1 MVIPRT
7 SVAGGETAPTPSTGG
22 KHPYVRTQI
31 ICSSPSVEHK
41 SVPMVMLSY
50 SDEMK
55 LYIQLC
61 HSSKAYLIYNSK
73 KLYVPEYAFQAYTKL
88 FVSKFEQLINLS
100 VIAICPVSQ

>member
-1 MVIPRT
+1 
-7 SVAGGETAPTPSTGG
+7 
-22 KHPYVRTQI
+22 
-31 ICSSPSVEHK
+31 
-41 SVPMVMLSY
+41 MLSY

-100 VIAICPVSQ
+100 VIAICPVSQWVSEKNVLFSNKFKLKLSYIL